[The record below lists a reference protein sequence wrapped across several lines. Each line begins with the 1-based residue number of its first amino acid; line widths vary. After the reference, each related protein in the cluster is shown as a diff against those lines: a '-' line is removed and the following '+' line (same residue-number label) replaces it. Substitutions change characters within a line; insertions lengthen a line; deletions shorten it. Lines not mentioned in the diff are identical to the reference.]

1 MTCYGRRGTDKIMK
15 KSRLREYRRWW
26 DKDGKIW
33 PNTDYDEIQI
43 TRYKRR
49 NLKDDDILKLEYYR
63 NKRYEIW
70 NELQMIKYRT
80 WAMNDEILKVTRY
93 ELSNW

>member
-1 MTCYGRRGTDKIMK
+1 MAEYG
-15 KSRLREYRRWW
+15 LWW
-26 DKDGKIW
+26 D
-33 PNTDYDEIQI
+33 TDNEIQKKKFERW
-43 TRYKRR
+43 RY
-49 NLKDDDILKLEYYR
+49 ILKLEYYR